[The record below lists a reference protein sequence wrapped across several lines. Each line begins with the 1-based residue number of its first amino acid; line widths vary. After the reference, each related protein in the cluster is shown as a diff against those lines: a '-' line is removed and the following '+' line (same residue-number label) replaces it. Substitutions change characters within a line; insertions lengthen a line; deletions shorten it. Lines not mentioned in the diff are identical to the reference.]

1 MLEYVASGCSFF
13 KLMYPELRSGEGLE
27 FFEKTLGTLQDKHGH
42 KVSLLYNAHTEK
54 NSGKVFKPI
63 FKGKGIYEVYA
74 DSGGLQ
80 MVTIGAQI
88 TGGMKDKVY
97 ENQAAYSDVA
107 MCFDEIPVAYGG
119 GRSERLN
126 LGNRWFDKDKFE
138 FCARETGRNI
148 KRQIEIFDAAKSDA
162 RPIFIMQGNDYDTYM
177 KWCEY
182 AISEVPEEMRD
193 RIGGVAMGAAALGHG
208 TLQDIQRAFY
218 YTQLPWQPKN
228 RHMHLLA
235 VGSVTRLIP
244 NVIFIQNGLYDDV
257 WLSYDST
264 THTSGSVMGRYY
276 KDDGTYVFDR
286 TFNDRYAE
294 IHADIKRIF
303 PHFDVDLKLFY
314 DAMNKPTR
322 KHGEAIGNVHP
333 LIYTYVAFVSAA
345 IYNFTAHVE
354 KVIKSEEAA
363 LNMFKYGS
371 VEQNAFRA
379 LKEVKTTADFNHWE
393 KFVGGSLDS
402 TPVKSY
408 GAHSLEDLF
417 V

>member
-13 KLMYPELRSGEGLE
+13 KLMYPELRTGEGLE

-54 NSGKVFKPI
+54 NSGKVFKPT

-80 MVTIGAQI
+80 MVTIGANI
-88 TGGMKDKVY
+88 TGAMKDKVY
-97 ENQAAYSDVA
+97 ENQAQYSDVA

-148 KRQIEIFDAAKSDA
+148 KRQIEIFDATKSDA

-182 AISEVPEEMRD
+182 AIDEVPEEMRD
-193 RIGGVAMGAAALGHG
+193 RIGGIAMGAAALGHG

-244 NVIFIQNGLYDDV
+244 NIMFIQNGLYKDV

-276 KDDGTYVFDR
+276 KDDATYVFDR
-286 TFNDRYAE
+286 VFNDRYAE
-294 IHADIKRIF
+294 IHADIKQIF

-379 LKEVKTTADFNHWE
+379 LKEVKTASDFAHWE
-393 KFVGGSLDS
+393 KFVGSSLDS

-408 GAHSLEDLF
+408 GTHSLEDLF